1 MYLRAVLVVVLG
13 FMVPSLIGKV
23 GGRCA
28 YRELVWVVVVGR
40 GVSDTVNFRRLAD
53 RVTDLSEEQF
63 P

>member
-1 MYLRAVLVVVLG
+1 MYLRAVLVVALG
-13 FMVPSLIGKV
+13 FMVPSMIGKV

-28 YRELVWVVVVGR
+28 CRELVWVVVVGR

-53 RVTDLSEEQF
+53 GVRDLFEGQF